1 VVDSVSVNRYRATL
15 AHRDFRLLWSGMTLS
30 ALGDSMS
37 LVALLWLVYQASG
50 SAGQLGWFVVAYTA
64 PVAVGGLV
72 AGSILDRF
80 DRRAVL
86 LADNLIRGAAF
97 AVVPLLY
104 HAGALALWHLY
115 AVAMVFALLKMLPL
129 AGVPAMIPQLIPP
142 RELDSANALESI
154 GYGVATL
161 AGPAAAGLLL
171 ARLNGADV
179 VAIDAVTY
187 LVFAA
192 LLWRTRLPTGHPN
205 SHVGPTGTPAE
216 SVEADTA
223 VTTPIDSAAGVEV
236 GMQGQP
242 PAAGVGVLAALR
254 FVIGQPAIL
263 ATTVMFMLFNVGF
276 GIILV
281 LLPVY
286 AQAVLASG
294 ASGFGVL
301 SSAFAGGELA
311 GAAAAGMVAARW
323 PLGRAIAGSQLASG
337 AFLLGLVALP
347 QLPGAVGLLALSAFC
362 SGPLT
367 VWAQTLRMRLI
378 PAHLRGRVFALLRTS
393 MQAAP
398 PLGGLA
404 AAALLAGPGLR
415 LAVLAT
421 ALVIGL
427 PGAAG
432 LLLRSLGP
440 PSRADPATD
449 RTTAR
454 HHCG

>member
-1 VVDSVSVNRYRATL
+1 MKRYRTTL
-15 AHRDFRLLWSGMTLS
+15 GYRDFRLLWTGMTLS

-37 LVALLWLVYQASG
+37 LVALLWLVYQTTG
-50 SAGQLGWFVVAYTA
+50 SAQQLGWFVAAYTA

-72 AGSILDRF
+72 AGSVLDRF

-97 AVVPLLY
+97 ATVPLLY

-115 AVAMVFALLKMLPL
+115 LVAALFALFKMLPL
-129 AGVPAMIPQLIPP
+129 AGVPAMIPQLVPA

-161 AGPAAAGLLL
+161 AGPAAAGILLT
-171 ARLNGADV
+171 RLNGADV
-179 VAIDAVTY
+179 VAVDAATY
-187 LVFAA
+187 FVFAT
-192 LLWRTRLPTGHPN
+192 LLWRSRLP
-205 SHVGPTGTPAE
+205 SRYADPAL
-216 SVEADTA
+216 A
-223 VTTPIDSAAGVEV
+223 
-236 GMQGQP
+236 
-242 PAAGVGVLAALR
+242 PAAGGIEPDASIEVAVDTDVGVDVGVEGEPAGAGAGVLPALR
-254 FVIGQPAIL
+254 FVIGQPVIV

-286 AQAVLASG
+286 ARTVLAGGGG
-294 ASGFGVL
+294 ASGFGLL
-301 SSAFAGGELA
+301 SSALAGGELA
-311 GAAAAGMVAARW
+311 GSAAAGTVTSRW
-323 PLGRAIAGSQLASG
+323 PLGRAIALSQLAAG

-347 QLPGAVGLLALSAFC
+347 QLPGAVAFLALSAFC
-362 SGPLT
+362 TGPLT

-378 PAHLRGRVFALLRTS
+378 PAHLRGRVFGLLRTS

-404 AAALLAGPGLR
+404 ASALLTGPGLR

-421 ALVIGL
+421 ALLIGL
-427 PGAAG
+427 PGAGG
-432 LLLRSLGP
+432 LLLRSLSTP
-440 PSRADPATD
+440 AAADPA
-449 RTTAR
+449 RGRAAR
-454 HHCG
+454 

>member
-1 VVDSVSVNRYRATL
+1 MKRYRTTL
-15 AHRDFRLLWSGMTLS
+15 GYRDFRLLWTGMTLS

-50 SAGQLGWFVVAYTA
+50 SVRQLGWFVATYTA

-72 AGSILDRF
+72 AGSMLDRF

-97 AVVPLLY
+97 AIVPLLY

-115 AVAMVFALLKMLPL
+115 AVAALFALFKMLPL
-129 AGVPAMIPQLIPP
+129 AGVPAMIPQLVPAS
-142 RELDSANALESI
+142 ELDSANALESI

-161 AGPAAAGLLL
+161 AGPAAAGILLT
-171 ARLNGADV
+171 RLNGADV
-179 VAIDAVTY
+179 VAVDAATY
-187 LVFAA
+187 FAFAA
-192 LLWRTRLPTGHPN
+192 LLWRSRPPTRHAHA
-205 SHVGPTGTPAE
+205 SPAP
-216 SVEADTA
+216 APA
-223 VTTPIDSAAGVEV
+223 
-236 GMQGQP
+236 
-242 PAAGVGVLAALR
+242 PAAQGIGADANLEAAVDTDVGVGVEDAPAGTSAGVLPALG
-254 FVIGQPAIL
+254 FAIGQPAIV

-286 AQAVLASG
+286 AQTVLASG
-294 ASGFGVL
+294 AAGFGLL
-301 SSAFAGGELA
+301 SSALAGGELT
-311 GAAAAGMVAARW
+311 GSAAAGMVTSRW
-323 PLGRAIAGSQLASG
+323 PLGRAIALSQLAAG
-337 AFLLGLVALP
+337 ALLLGLVALP
-347 QLPGAVGLLALSAFC
+347 QLPVAMAFLALSAFC

-378 PAHLRGRVFALLRTS
+378 PSHLRGRVFGLLRTS

-404 AAALLAGPGLR
+404 ASVLLAGPGLR
-415 LAVLAT
+415 LALLAT
-421 ALVIGL
+421 ALLIGM

-432 LLLRSLGP
+432 LLLRSLSTP
-440 PSRADPATD
+440 AETDPA
-449 RTTAR
+449 RAR
-454 HHCG
+454 RD